1 MLKMY
6 IDGRPAQPDD
16 AFHPPKDGLWN
27 THRSVLGCFN
37 INETA
42 FFALAY
48 DIMKQ
53 MLYMVMTEKV
63 R

>member
-1 MLKMY
+1 MLVCALQPPIM
-6 IDGRPAQPDD
+6 GSEAHTPACP
-16 AFHPPKDGLWN
+16 
-27 THRSVLGCFN
+27 GCFN